1 MLKSD
6 AVLISGRVPDTLVS
20 RGLWSSK
27 VKSVIT
33 TKHSR
38 MHTKRPWTLAD
49 VSIAHDSDGGT
60 TNGIFK
66 FCCLVKSPI
75 AIRYNMIPDKEYV
88 QQDLRWILKSKE
100 AGQKSKGPDSVP
112 SSDAARK
119 VNFCGHKIVREDSLF
134 PLASPDVKVVTQF
147 RNTGWVTRQLS
158 TMERMLVMDAPEH
171 LIRCLPDMP
180 DQLWLLQSL
189 SIPTK
194 VLQYVV
200 EQVHVMCNPDPKE
213 ETRITSARA
222 PSDIARPM
230 NLNRD
235 VICGGKRFL
244 TVLPTIRE
252 EVDEAEVGTPVD
264 TATSNPFGMSAS
276 RSLFGGSGT
285 SSSAAP
291 IFGQTA
297 TAPTKDIGSAFLDFR
312 PPGSSPMVPFFSFG
326 NISAI

>member
-100 AGQKSKGPDSVP
+100 TGQRSKGPDSVP
-112 SSDAARK
+112 SPDAARK
-119 VNFCGHKIVREDSLF
+119 VKFLW
-134 PLASPDVKVVTQF
+134 TQDHEG
-147 RNTGWVTRQLS
+147 R
-158 TMERMLVMDAPEH
+158 
-171 LIRCLPDMP
+171 
-180 DQLWLLQSL
+180 
-189 SIPTK
+189 
-194 VLQYVV
+194 
-200 EQVHVMCNPDPKE
+200 
-213 ETRITSARA
+213 
-222 PSDIARPM
+222 
-230 NLNRD
+230 
-235 VICGGKRFL
+235 
-244 TVLPTIRE
+244 
-252 EVDEAEVGTPVD
+252 
-264 TATSNPFGMSAS
+264 
-276 RSLFGGSGT
+276 
-285 SSSAAP
+285 
-291 IFGQTA
+291 
-297 TAPTKDIGSAFLDFR
+297 
-312 PPGSSPMVPFFSFG
+312 
-326 NISAI
+326 